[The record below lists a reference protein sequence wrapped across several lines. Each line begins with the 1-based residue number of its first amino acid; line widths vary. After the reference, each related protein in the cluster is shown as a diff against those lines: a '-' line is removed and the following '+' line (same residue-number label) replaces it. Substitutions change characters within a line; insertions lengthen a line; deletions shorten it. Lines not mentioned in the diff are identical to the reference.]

1 MSKKYF
7 LSCLLLFVCNTII
20 SQNCNLIFKGVITD
34 FHDGT
39 PISGAYIKLEG
50 SKLYGVSDSE
60 GGFVIKNICT
70 SKIKA
75 IVSHVSCESKLVSV
89 NLNIKTF
96 TDIQL
101 EHHVEELTEV
111 NITTKANT
119 KYIIS
124 VLILPTG

>member
-7 LSCLLLFVCNTII
+7 LSYLLLFICNSII
-20 SQNCNLIFKGVITD
+20 SQNCNLLFKGVITD

-39 PISGAYIKLEG
+39 PISGAYIRIEG
-50 SKLYGVSDSE
+50 SELFGISDSE
-60 GGFVIKNICT
+60 GNFFIKNICT
-70 SKIKA
+70 PEIKA

-101 EHHVEELTEV
+101 
-111 NITTKANT
+111 
-119 KYIIS
+119 
-124 VLILPTG
+124 